1 MYGHIIKVRTHFN
14 VKLPAISG
22 HLPNAD
28 ADSHLLVVSTWY
40 NGQCKQMPRFRWSF
54 QPEIV
59 TDEQYVTSSGVINH
73 MIAANQPLHWLRLF
87 YDTTSEKSRLLFF
100 QLAMSKKITILSL
113 DQGIEVLCRMGE
125 AHHIERLLPS
135 QCGKNANGSYDIK
148 TDTGKA
154 IVAYVDYKYSPTVCL
169 QYLSCYVA
177 LILVLITIAYL
188 IMTMHVFSMNTAG
201 GDSSR

>member
-1 MYGHIIKVRTHFN
+1 MIHADYYTVVPALGDPRRERPPAMYGHIINVPTHVN

-40 NGQCKQMPRFRWSF
+40 NGHCKKCRVFGGRFNQKSLARAL
-54 QPEIV
+54 IATDRLV
-59 TDEQYVTSSGVINH
+59 TDEQYVTSSRVINH

-125 AHHIERLLPS
+125 AHHVERLLPS
-135 QCGKNANGSYDIK
+135 QCGKNANGTCDIK
-148 TDTGKA
+148 TDREGHRG
-154 IVAYVDYKYSPTVCL
+154 
-169 QYLSCYVA
+169 Q
-177 LILVLITIAYL
+177 
-188 IMTMHVFSMNTAG
+188 
-201 GDSSR
+201 R